1 MSVFLFFLK
10 NKKNN
15 KTRGIT
21 HEKENDMAGP
31 DQPTEG
37 IEDALYG
44 THPRNE
50 TKKGR
55 EESIRGSDNKRR

>member
-1 MSVFLFFLK
+1 VFFFLK
-10 NKKNN
+10 KD

-21 HEKENDMAGP
+21 HEKENDKAGP
-31 DQPTEG
+31 DQPTEEV
-37 IEDALYG
+37 EDTLYG